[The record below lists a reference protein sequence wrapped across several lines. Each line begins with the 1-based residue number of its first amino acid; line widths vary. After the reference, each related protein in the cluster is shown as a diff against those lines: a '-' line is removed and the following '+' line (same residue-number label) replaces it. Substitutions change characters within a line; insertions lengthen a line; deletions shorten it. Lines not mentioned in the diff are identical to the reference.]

1 MSHRQYWLLNGMRTA
16 THSEN
21 EILFLMH
28 LISADEVL
36 PQRSGLLVRF
46 PGHRQV
52 LEGEHE

>member
-28 LISADEVL
+28 
-36 PQRSGLLVRF
+36 
-46 PGHRQV
+46 RQV